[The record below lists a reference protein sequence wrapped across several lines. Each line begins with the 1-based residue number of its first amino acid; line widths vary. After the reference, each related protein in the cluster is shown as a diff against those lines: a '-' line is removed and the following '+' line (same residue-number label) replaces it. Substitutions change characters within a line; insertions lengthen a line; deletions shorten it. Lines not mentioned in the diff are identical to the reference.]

1 LSIFNKLIGETIEL
15 SISGN
20 KKITG
25 MLIDIGTDIIVIY
38 DGEQYLYVPKMH
50 IHRINSSTDYE
61 TEIEKPES
69 LPIGSEEDS
78 CSLRKVLMNAKGLF
92 SEVFI
97 TSNQSIHGYI
107 TNIMNDYFIFYSP
120 VYKMMLIPMHHL
132 KWLIPYKVS
141 ERPYTLSNEE
151 LPLVPFQTSLA
162 RTFSE
167 QCKKYEDKLVIFD
180 LGVDP
185 NKIGKLVKM
194 DNSQI
199 QLTIGRNK
207 TVFINIQHIKT
218 LHLP

>member
-1 LSIFNKLIGETIEL
+1 MSIFNKLIGETVEL
-15 SISGN
+15 SISG
-20 KKITG
+20 KKNITG
-25 MLIDIGTDIIVIY
+25 ILIDIGSDIIVIY
-38 DGEQYLYVPKMH
+38 DGKQYLYVSKMH
-50 IHRINSSTDYE
+50 IHRLNSTDYE

-69 LPIGSEEDS
+69 LPIGSEEES
-78 CSLRKVLMNAKGLF
+78 YSLRKVLMNAKGLF

-120 VYKMMLIPMHHL
+120 VYKTMLVPMQHL
-132 KWLIPYKVS
+132 KWLIPYHVN
-141 ERPYTLSNEE
+141 ERPYTLSDEE
-151 LPLVPFQTSLA
+151 LPLVPFQMSLA

-180 LGVDP
+180 LGIDP

-199 QLTIGRNK
+199 QLTIGRNE

>member
-1 LSIFNKLIGETIEL
+1 LSIFNKLIGETVEL

-25 MLIDIGTDIIVIY
+25 ILIDIGSDIIVIY
-38 DGEQYLYVPKMH
+38 DGDQYIYVPKLH
-50 IHRINSSTDYE
+50 IHRINSSMDYE

-69 LPIGSEEDS
+69 LPIGSEEEIYS
-78 CSLRKVLMNAKGLF
+78 FRKVLMNAKGLF

-97 TSNQSIHGYI
+97 TNNQSIHGYI

-120 VYKMMLIPMHHL
+120 VYKMILIPMHHL
-132 KWLIPYKVS
+132 KWLIPYKES

-151 LPLVPFQTSLA
+151 LPLVPLQMSSA
-162 RTFSE
+162 RTFTE
-167 QCKKYEDKLVIFD
+167 QCKKYEGKLVIID
-180 LGVDP
+180 LGIDSKKV
-185 NKIGKLVKM
+185 GKLVKM

-199 QLTIGRNK
+199 QLTIERNK
-207 TVFINIQHIKT
+207 TVFINVQHIKT